1 MSSSPLQDATRGI
14 IDWGTRTGHTGA
26 ARPRATEIFGS
37 LTFSDDVQRRRL
49 PRDAYRALRRTVTQG
64 APLDPSVA
72 DIVATTMKDWAIEHG
87 ATHYTHW
94 FHPLT
99 GITAEKHDSFIVP
112 SAEGRAVAEFGGKE
126 LIKGEPDAS
135 SFPSGGMRST
145 FEARGYTAWDPTSP
159 PWLLVGQNGT
169 TLVIPSA
176 FLSWT
181 GHSLDTKT
189 PLLRSIEALS
199 KQAVRIL
206 KLFGSTSPRVHTTCG
221 PEQEYFLID
230 RHFFFARPDLINAGR
245 TLFGA
250 KPPKGQELEDQY
262 FGAIPERV
270 LAFMQD
276 VETELYKVG
285 VPVKT
290 RHNEVAPGQYELAPI
305 FESANVATDH
315 QMMTMEL
322 LRRVAPRYGLA
333 CLTHEKPFG
342 GVNGSGK
349 HVNWSMSD
357 DFGNNLFSPG
367 DTPHDNIQFL
377 VFCVAMLRAVDKWQG
392 LLRMSIAQ
400 PVVIPRA
407 GDGHPQPPLPRVR
420 RAQHGHAKDQELD
433 VVVRRVSRT
442 EEVVPQVVR
451 HAPVHVLAAAVD
463 AAKRLFVGEARQAVA
478 GRRAPQQFH
487 RHHLMVGRDV
497 GALENRREFVLAGRD
512 FVVTRLDRHADL
524 IEFGLDV
531 LHESQ
536 HALRNRAEVLV
547 LEFLALRGLRAEQ
560 RAAGVDEVG
569 PREEEV
575 SIDEEVLLLGSAGR
589 VHARRRRAEQLQDAH
604 GLLRQRLDRAQER
617 RLRVERMSGPA
628 QERRRDDEGRAV
640 LSDQQ
645 PWRARGIPGRVA
657 AGFERRPHA
666 ARRKTRRVR
675 LALDELLAAELRDRS
690 SFGGGH
696 DERVVLFGRDPGQGM
711 EPVRVVR
718 RAMLD
723 RPVLHGRRDDVGDR
737 RVERRP
743 LIDGA
748 PQGAIGVTRQ
758 APALDVVAKGERA
771 ENLRSSKPGG
781 AGVAGP
787 RTPVDDAPGGVL

>member
-1 MSSSPLQDATRGI
+1 MSSSPLQDATKGI
-14 IDWGTRTGHTGA
+14 IDWGTRAGHVGTT
-26 ARPRATEIFGS
+26 RPRATEIFGS

-64 APLDPSVA
+64 APLDASAA
-72 DIVATTMKDWAIEHG
+72 DVIATTMKDWAIEHG

-126 LIKGEPDAS
+126 LIRGEPDAS

-159 PWLLVGQNGT
+159 PWLLLGQNGA

-322 LRRVAPRYGLA
+322 LRRIAPRYGLA
-333 CLTHEKPFG
+333 CLIHEKPFG

-377 VFCVAMLRAVDKWQG
+377 VFCAAMLRAVNKWQG
-392 LLRMSIAQ
+392 LLRMSIASAGNDHRLGANEAPPAILSVFLGDMLTDIFEQ
-400 PVVIPRA
+400 VEKGGARSTKSGGILDTGASVLPKLPRDA
-407 GDGHPQPPLPRVR
+407 GDRNRTSPFAFTGNKFEFRAVSANQSIAFPNIALNVAMTESLDDVATKLEEGIKSKGSLEAAVKDLLPKIIKENKRIIFNGNGYSDEWRKEAARRGLLNLTNTVDALPELVKPDVIKAFERYKVLDERELHARYEVALETYTKTVNVEGQLMVLMSNRYILPAALHYQKDIADSVKSVR
-420 RAQHGHAKDQELD
+420 DAGSSVREVKKLLDRLTGLVDEL
-433 VVVRRVSRT
+433 RSRT
-442 EEVVPQVVR
+442 EKLAKALEHQGAGAEKHAKFVRDNVVTAMAALRETGDEIEVVVP
-451 HAPVHVLAAAVD
+451 HALWPLPTY
-463 AAKRLFVGEARQAVA
+463 REMLFV
-478 GRRAPQQFH
+478 
-487 RHHLMVGRDV
+487 
-497 GALENRREFVLAGRD
+497 
-512 FVVTRLDRHADL
+512 
-524 IEFGLDV
+524 
-531 LHESQ
+531 
-536 HALRNRAEVLV
+536 
-547 LEFLALRGLRAEQ
+547 
-560 RAAGVDEVG
+560 
-569 PREEEV
+569 
-575 SIDEEVLLLGSAGR
+575 
-589 VHARRRRAEQLQDAH
+589 
-604 GLLRQRLDRAQER
+604 
-617 RLRVERMSGPA
+617 
-628 QERRRDDEGRAV
+628 
-640 LSDQQ
+640 
-645 PWRARGIPGRVA
+645 
-657 AGFERRPHA
+657 
-666 ARRKTRRVR
+666 K
-675 LALDELLAAELRDRS
+675 
-690 SFGGGH
+690 
-696 DERVVLFGRDPGQGM
+696 
-711 EPVRVVR
+711 
-718 RAMLD
+718 
-723 RPVLHGRRDDVGDR
+723 
-737 RVERRP
+737 
-743 LIDGA
+743 
-748 PQGAIGVTRQ
+748 
-758 APALDVVAKGERA
+758 
-771 ENLRSSKPGG
+771 
-781 AGVAGP
+781 
-787 RTPVDDAPGGVL
+787 